1 MERALEDNAKNL
13 GGVQL
18 SWRLRIYD
26 GAHYEVSRIE
36 GFSDAVFG
44 FAITLLVVSLEVPK
58 TSTELLG
65 MMRGFVAFALCF
77 FLLFQ
82 VWFHQYKFF
91 RRYGLQ
97 DNYILWLNAFLL
109 FVILFFVY
117 PLKFLV
123 GYTINQFTDIGINVR
138 MPDGTFEPAIKA
150 SHVPTLMSIY
160 GLGFAAVFCAF
171 ALLNYHAY
179 RKRVELELNELEVFD
194 TRISI
199 QQNVLN
205 ALIALV
211 SILIA
216 LVSEPRNAGMA
227 GIAYFLIFPALLIH
241 NRIMGSR
248 RRRLKQRCDELPMTA

>member
-1 MERALEDNAKNL
+1 MVRKKLIQNGV
-13 GGVQL
+13 GGEADFR
-18 SWRLRIYD
+18 WR
-26 GAHYEVSRIE
+26 GQEVSRIE

-58 TSTELLG
+58 TSTELLS

-82 VWFHQYKFF
+82 VWFHQYRFF

-97 DNYILWLNAFLL
+97 DNYILWLNALLL

-117 PLKFLV
+117 PLKFLLS
-123 GYTINQFTDIGINVR
+123 YTINQFTDAGINVR
-138 MPDGTFEPAIKA
+138 LPDGTFEPAIKA
-150 SHVPTLMSIY
+150 AHAPTLMSVY
-160 GLGFAAVFCAF
+160 GLGFAAVFCTF

-179 RKRVELELNELEVFD
+179 RKRAELGLSELEVFE

-205 ALIALV
+205 ALFALI

-216 LVSEPRNAGMA
+216 LVSEPRNAGLA
-227 GIAYFLIFPALLIH
+227 GIAYFLIFPAVLIH
-241 NRIMGSR
+241 NWIMGKR
-248 RRRLKQRCDELPMTA
+248 RRRLKQLSDGAGA